1 MAYRTRIKYTPAQKE
16 EIWGRWKKGESLTS
30 IGRLFDR
37 PSSSI
42 FNMLAPTGGIR
53 PPTRKRPRHALTL
66 SEREEISRGIVA
78 DLSIRSIANHLNR
91 SPSTVSREIKR
102 NGGYD
107 NYRATQADVSAWERA
122 HRPKLCKLACNR
134 TLSRTVAIKL
144 QLNWSPEQIAGWLK
158 IEYPNDENNHVSHET
173 IYRSLFVQA
182 RGVLK
187 KELQQYLRSQRA
199 IRRSK
204 HASLKRDGLGQ
215 ITNAVSISERPASV
229 EDRAVPGHWEGDLIA
244 GSNNSYIATLVE
256 RHTRY
261 VMLAKV
267 KNKDTE
273 SVVSALIKQSKQLPD
288 ELYKSLTWDR
298 GKELADHERFTLE
311 TDIDVYFC
319 DPRSPWQRGSNEN
332 TNGLLRQYFPKGTD
346 LSVHSQTKLNAVAR
360 QLNER
365 PRKTLE
371 FETPA
376 QRFNAC
382 VALTG

>member
-1 MAYRTRIKYTPAQKE
+1 MAYRTRIKYTSAQKE
-16 EIWGRWKKGESLTS
+16 EIWDRWRKGESFTS

-53 PPTRKRPRHALTL
+53 PPTRKRSRQTLTL

-78 DLSIRSIANHLNR
+78 DLSFRSIANHLNR

-107 NYRATQADVSAWERA
+107 NYRATQADLSAWELA
-122 HRPKLCKLACNR
+122 LRPKLCKLACNR
-134 TLSRTVAIKL
+134 TLSRTVTTKL

-204 HASLKRDGLGQ
+204 HASLKKDGLGQ
-215 ITNAVSISERPASV
+215 ITNAISISERPASV